1 MQTKRKEVERVR
13 KTKRKDVKINNIPA
27 RTAEARENQIINE
40 AMNEAERQI
49 MEGTA
54 SSQVITYFL
63 KLGSSKERLE
73 KEKLQ
78 NENKLLQAKVE
89 ALKSA
94 ARVEELY
101 KDAMKAFTS
110 YKGTPDSEEEENG

>member
-1 MQTKRKEVERVR
+1 MRKA
-13 KTKRKDVKINNIPA
+13 KRKDVKISNNP
-27 RTAEARENQIINE
+27 TMSPEARENQIISE

-78 NENKLLQAKVE
+78 NENKLLLAKVDALESASKIE
-89 ALKSA
+89 ALYS
-94 ARVEELY
+94 
-101 KDAMKAFTS
+101 DAMKAFSS
-110 YKGTPDSEEEENG
+110 YRGDSQEEDSDE

>member
-1 MQTKRKEVERVR
+1 MRKA
-13 KTKRKDVKINNIPA
+13 KRKDVKISNNP
-27 RTAEARENQIINE
+27 TMSPEARENQIISE

-78 NENKLLQAKVE
+78 SENKLLLAKVE

-94 ARVEELY
+94 AKIEELY
-101 KDAMKAFTS
+101 QDAVKAFSS
-110 YKGTPDSEEEENG
+110 YRGSPSEEETDE